1 MIIDGDDVDVT
12 IDISAGVCKSKR
24 IDIDLGR
31 ARVTLRDLW
40 WITFD
45 LSSAISEWAGEPVG
59 IDFLTSTM
67 RLANE
72 MVW

>member
-12 IDISAGVCKSKR
+12 IDISTEGCKSKR
-24 IDIDLGR
+24 IDIDLSTV
-31 ARVTLRDLW
+31 RVKHRDLW

-45 LSSAISEWAGEPVG
+45 LSSAIRERAGEPVA
-59 IDFLTSTM
+59 IDFLTSIV
-67 RLANE
+67 RLATQ